1 MKETGENHKLV
12 VLKFTSIMMIVEHSF
27 ICEYW
32 IVLAVNTAES
42 LLCFPTWAKFRGTAY
57 IH

>member
-42 LLCFPTWAKFRGTAY
+42 LLCFPTWAKF
-57 IH
+57 H